1 MELPEQYVPAIEKGV
16 RDAMQEG
23 ELAAYPVTDVAVV
36 ITGGRFHEVDSHRMD
51 FEIAG
56 SLAFKDAYRRAA
68 PILLEPIMR
77 AVTHT
82 PDAYVGAI
90 VSDFGGRRGQITQM
104 ALEGV
109 DTYVVEATVPLSSMF
124 GYVTVL
130 RDRTSGRGTFTLE
143 FTHYAPVPDDVA
155 RPIVEARR
163 EYVQTKRQ

>member
-1 MELPEQYVPAIEKGV
+1 
-16 RDAMQEG
+16 
-23 ELAAYPVTDVAVV
+23 
-36 ITGGRFHEVDSHRMD
+36 MD

-68 PILLEPIMR
+68 PLLLEPIMR

-82 PDAYVGAI
+82 PDTYVGAI

-104 ALEGV
+104 ALEGA

-130 RDRTSGRGTFTLE
+130 RDRTSGRGTFTSIHALRNSRRGR
-143 FTHYAPVPDDVA
+143 PPDHRGAAGVRADKACVRSQRQDANLLHLASCVA
-155 RPIVEARR
+155 RNLLLGVVLYCTVGT
-163 EYVQTKRQ
+163 YVRISYQ